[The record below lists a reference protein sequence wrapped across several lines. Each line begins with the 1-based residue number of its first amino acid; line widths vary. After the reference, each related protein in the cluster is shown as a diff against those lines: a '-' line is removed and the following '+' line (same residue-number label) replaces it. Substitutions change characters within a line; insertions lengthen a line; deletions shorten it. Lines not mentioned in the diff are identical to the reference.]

1 MHNILAIFKND
12 VLALKTSVI
21 AAIVTI
27 GLILVPPMYA
37 WLTTLGFWD
46 PYANTGSIKVAVA
59 NEDEGYS
66 SALIPTKINAGDQ
79 VISALHEN
87 DSFNWVFVSEQ
98 EAVDGAHS
106 GEYYAAIVIP
116 KDFTKNLMTVFSDHA
131 TKAEITY
138 YTNEKENA
146 IAARYRRRSYRT
158 AGRDRPDLH
167 ENGRE
172 YRALNNEQPYRF
184 PQRRQH
190 HELCFAAPA

>member
-21 AAIVTI
+21 AAIVAI

-87 DSFNWVFVSEQ
+87 DSFDWIFVSQQ

-131 TKAEITY
+131 TKARSPITPM
-138 YTNEKENA
+138 
-146 IAARYRRRSYRT
+146 RRRTPS
-158 AGRDRPDLH
+158 H
-167 ENGRE
+167 
-172 YRALNNEQPYRF
+172 RALPPKELPNCRTRSTRPSQKRSRISRSQ
-184 PQRRQH
+184 QRAV
-190 HELCFAAPA
+190 LPISSTATTS

>member
-1 MHNILAIFKND
+1 
-12 VLALKTSVI
+12 
-21 AAIVTI
+21 
-27 GLILVPPMYA
+27 MYA

-66 SALIPTKINAGDQ
+66 SALIPTKRTAGDQ

-87 DSFNWVFVSEQ
+87 DSFDWIFVSEQ

-116 KDFTKNLMTVFSDHA
+116 KDFAKNLMTVFSDHA

-138 YTNEKENA
+138 YTNEKGNA
-146 IAARYRRRSYRT
+146 IAPRVTAVAELPNCRTRSTRPSRKRSRISRSQQRRKS
-158 AGRDRPDLH
+158 
-167 ENGRE
+167 
-172 YRALNNEQPYRF
+172 YRF

-190 HELCFAAPA
+190 HELCLAAPA

>member
-21 AAIVTI
+21 AAIVAI

-87 DSFNWVFVSEQ
+87 RKRSMALIRANTMQRS
-98 EAVDGAHS
+98 S
-106 GEYYAAIVIP
+106 SLR
-116 KDFTKNLMTVFSDHA
+116 TS
-131 TKAEITY
+131 
-138 YTNEKENA
+138 
-146 IAARYRRRSYRT
+146 RRT
-158 AGRDRPDLH
+158 
-167 ENGRE
+167 
-172 YRALNNEQPYRF
+172 
-184 PQRRQH
+184 
-190 HELCFAAPA
+190 

>member
-21 AAIVTI
+21 AAIVAI

-87 DSFNWVFVSEQ
+87 DSFDWIFVSEQ
-98 EAVDGAHS
+98 KAVDGAHS

-131 TKAEITY
+131 TKAEI
-138 YTNEKENA
+138 
-146 IAARYRRRSYRT
+146 
-158 AGRDRPDLH
+158 
-167 ENGRE
+167 
-172 YRALNNEQPYRF
+172 
-184 PQRRQH
+184 
-190 HELCFAAPA
+190 